1 MQPISD
7 LSSLLKSMQPE
18 LNPGTYAYAT
28 LSPHQTVLLSDV
40 VSLIREPEGI
50 SVIVTEANAER
61 LGLKVVLRCAW
72 ITLTVNSDL
81 QAVGL
86 TAAFSSALGRAGVSC
101 NVVAG
106 ANHDH
111 IFVPV
116 SQAPA
121 AMQALHALQSRATA
135 QETQ

>member
-1 MQPISD
+1 MQPISE

-28 LSPHQTVLLSDV
+28 LGPDQTISISDV

-50 SVIVTEANAER
+50 SVIVSESTAGR
-61 LGLKVVLRCAW
+61 LGLKTVFRCEW

-86 TAAFSSALGRAGVSC
+86 TAAFSRALGMAGISC

-106 ANHDH
+106 TNHDH
-111 IFVPV
+111 IFVPLNEGQ
-116 SQAPA
+116 S
-121 AMQALHALQSRATA
+121 AMNALDALQASAAA
-135 QETQ
+135 QDTL